1 MIQLIDCSCRLGKGP
16 APREGAPQSRAELIR
31 LMDDFN
37 VTQAVVYHAVS
48 QYSDAALGNR
58 ILTEETCGSGRF
70 LPQWAVL
77 PRLWEL
83 TPPYERQLEE
93 MRAAGVCSVRLF
105 PAQYGHSLRRYAAG
119 ALMDALAACRLP
131 VFIGM
136 DQLPSLDALYDL
148 CETYPNNTFVL
159 CSPGYRCLRWL
170 VPIMESHKNL
180 YAETSNFL
188 IHDGIEEFCRYMGA
202 DRLLF
207 GSGFPEA
214 SIAAAASQL
223 LLTDIP
229 EAEKQA
235 IGAGNLK
242 RLLAEVRL

>member
-1 MIQLIDCSCRLGKGP
+1 MTQLIDCSCRLGKGP
-16 APREGAPQSRAELIR
+16 APREGAPQNTDELIR
-31 LMDDFN
+31 LMDEFN

-58 ILTEETCGSGRF
+58 ILTEETGGSGRF

-83 TPPYERQLEE
+83 TPSYEKQLEE
-93 MRAAGVCSVRLF
+93 MREAGVCSVRLF

-119 ALMDALAACRLP
+119 PLLDALAACRLP

-136 DQLPSLDALYDL
+136 DQLPSPDALYDL
-148 CETYPNNTFVL
+148 CGTYPNNTFVL

-170 VPIMESHKNL
+170 VPVMDSHKNL

-188 IHDGIEEFCRYMGA
+188 VHDGIKEFCKHMGA

-207 GSGFPEA
+207 GSGAPEA
-214 SIAAAASQL
+214 SLAAAASQL
-223 LLTDIP
+223 LLSDISP
-229 EAEKQA
+229 EDKQA
-235 IGAGNLK
+235 IGAGNLQ